1 VSQETCRDFGHV
13 AYGLASTFN
22 VAETALIQG
31 VDLFSP
37 NLKRLHSAL
46 EFHTSLLVAGAAN
59 GWPEDPYHR
68 PPLNITRALVCNGTA
83 LSLYYPATYQVALA
97 AMQRAG
103 LAAPSAEAYQQEYV
117 WRLGGSDMM
126 GQYMMMYEPLSH
138 GAPAP
143 A

>member
-1 VSQETCRDFGHV
+1 M
-13 AYGLASTFN
+13 AYGHASTFN

-31 VDLFSP
+31 VDLYLP

-46 EFHTSLLVAGAAN
+46 EFHASLLVAGAAN
-59 GWPEDPYHR
+59 GWPKDPYHK
-68 PPLNITRALVCNGTA
+68 PSLNITRALVCNGTA
-83 LSLYYPATYQVALA
+83 LSLFYPATYQVALA
-97 AMQRAG
+97 AMQRVG
-103 LAAPSAEAYQQEYV
+103 LAAPFAEAYVQEYV
-117 WRLGGSDMM
+117 WKLSGSDTM